1 MEKNQKTSDKKE
13 NNQEKRDKKENNQE
27 EGDEEN
33 NQEKDKKENN
43 QEEGDGEEDG
53 AHCNENTCERTLET
67 FIQTREWISH
77 SVGYNT
83 L

>member
-1 MEKNQKTSDKKE
+1 MEENQKTSDKKE
-13 NNQEKRDKKENNQE
+13 NNQEEDKKENNQE
-27 EGDEEN
+27 EGD
-33 NQEKDKKENN
+33 KKENN
-43 QEEGDGEEDG
+43 QEGDE

>member
-13 NNQEKRDKKENNQE
+13 NNKEKDKKENNQE
-27 EGDEEN
+27 ER
-33 NQEKDKKENN
+33 DKKENN

-83 L
+83 LYETC